1 MAEITEDRGLRKI
14 ELLADAL
21 DLPVFSVSHLF
32 GKYGIPLT
40 PSGEYAARDLVRILE
55 GVFQMSEGE
64 KKAPPGLS
72 KVLWAVHAM
81 GETVESVREWVEQQ
95 FRDAGFLV
103 RREES
108 SLHGLICLER
118 PDDHM
123 VTRVLIYVALTVKQ
137 TTGQTGFTLSGI
149 NRKDISWYALVSR
162 PFGRMDL
169 RQRTDIQKHQRG
181 TRINTDVG
189 VLTLSPGDLK
199 YSFENVLPD
208 LRRRNASWWKGRDD
222 IMETRVGLLGET

>member
-1 MAEITEDRGLRKI
+1 MAEKQEDGSLRKI

-32 GKYGIPLT
+32 GKHGIPLT
-40 PSGEYAARDLVRILE
+40 SSGEYNARDFVRMLE
-55 GVFQMSEGE
+55 GVFRMAEEE
-64 KKAPPGLS
+64 KKTPPSLS
-72 KVLWAVHAM
+72 KALWAIHEM
-81 GETVESVREWVEQQ
+81 GETVESGREWAEQQ

-108 SLHGLICLER
+108 SLHGQICLER
-118 PDDHM
+118 PDDHT

-149 NRKDISWYALVSR
+149 NRRDISWYALISR

-169 RQRTDIQKHQRG
+169 RQRPDIKKHQRG
-181 TRINTDVG
+181 TRANTDVG
-189 VLTLSPGDLK
+189 VLTISPGDTK
-199 YSFENVLPD
+199 YSFENVLPE
-208 LRRRNASWWKGRDD
+208 LRRRNASWWKERDD
-222 IMETRVGLLGET
+222 IMETRAELLGET